1 MRGTCCLQNSH
12 AKLAGKELVHFEIL
26 LGISRV
32 NFFRDSWCLGNSH
45 SAPGHAKCQ
54 FVIVRTALF
63 QIAPTALLVI
73 ILSAD
78 LTLGVEKQ
86 VKLEDIERDNLR
98 GKQAVQQPQAQQ
110 QIKPLQQ
117 PNVPDYTETEQ
128 LDYPVQQLPPAYQPQ
143 LQFQPPPTGG
153 VVALYLPGS
162 GLTGNYPGIVPD
174 LTYVTPQHQGLQTV
188 PRVYLHHGGYT
199 GLQFVQAPHSPLIY
213 SNQPVTSPQ
222 PYHVVQPLIHKEV
235 PIVSAQVNPQTQY
248 NPRVPQ
254 VAYQHARAP
263 VPAPTTVN
271 TEPKFVFI
279 SQQAYN
285 PIPKEL
291 QSYTTIPRE
300 VYEGKEPDFVDDQ
313 QPSVS
318 LTNDGFKPHNTLYQ
332 QPKPQR
338 PVFSPGVKSSGP
350 LSLKPLPS
358 GGSFLVPTRLFPGTG
373 VSFSSYRQS
382 PGAF

>member
-1 MRGTCCLQNSH
+1 
-12 AKLAGKELVHFEIL
+12 
-26 LGISRV
+26 
-32 NFFRDSWCLGNSH
+32 
-45 SAPGHAKCQ
+45 
-54 FVIVRTALF
+54 LF

-98 GKQAVQQPQAQQ
+98 GKQMLQQPLVQQ
-110 QIKPLQQ
+110 QIKPTQQ
-117 PNVPDYTETEQ
+117 PNVPDYTESQQ
-128 LDYPVQQLPPAYQPQ
+128 LDYPVQQQLPAYEPQ

-162 GLTGNYPGIVPD
+162 GLAGNYPGIVPD
-174 LTYVTPQHQGLQTV
+174 VTYVTPQHQVLPTD
-188 PRVYLHHGGYT
+188 PRVFFHQGGYT
-199 GLQFVQAPHSPLIY
+199 GLQFVQAPPSPLIY
-213 SNQPVTSPQ
+213 SNQPVTSAQ
-222 PYHVVQPLIHKEV
+222 PYHVVHPLIHKEIPFV
-235 PIVSAQVNPQTQY
+235 AAQVNPQIQHSA
-248 NPRVPQ
+248 RVPQ
-254 VAYQHARAP
+254 VAYQHSR
-263 VPAPTTVN
+263 VPAPATVN
-271 TEPKFVFI
+271 AEPNFVFI
-279 SQQAYN
+279 PQQAYN

-291 QSYTTIPRE
+291 QSYTTIPRA
-300 VYEGKEPDFVDDQ
+300 VYEGKEPDFVDDL

-350 LSLKPLPS
+350 LSVKPFPS
-358 GGSFLVPTRLFPGTG
+358 GGNFLVPTRLFPSTG
-373 VSFSSYRQS
+373 VSFNSYRQS

>member
-1 MRGTCCLQNSH
+1 
-12 AKLAGKELVHFEIL
+12 VYFEIL
-26 LGISRV
+26 LGISRA

-98 GKQAVQQPQAQQ
+98 GKQAVQQPQVQQ
-110 QIKPLQQ
+110 QIKSLQQ
-117 PNVPDYTETEQ
+117 PNIPDYTETEQ
-128 LDYPVQQLPPAYQPQ
+128 LNYPAQQLPPAYQPQ

-153 VVALYLPGS
+153 LVALYLPGS
-162 GLTGNYPGIVPD
+162 GLPGNYPGIVPD
-174 LTYVTPQHQGLQTV
+174 LTYVTSQHQGQQTGIVPDLTYVTSQHQGLQTG
-188 PRVYLHHGGYT
+188 PRVYLNHGGYT
-199 GLQFVQAPHSPLIY
+199 GLQFVQAPPSPLIY

-222 PYHVVQPLIHKEV
+222 PYHVVHPLIHKGA
-235 PIVSAQVNPQTQY
+235 PFVSAQVNPKTQH

-254 VAYQHARAP
+254 VVYQHAR
-263 VPAPTTVN
+263 APTTVN
-271 TEPKFVFI
+271 TEPNFVFI
-279 SQQAYN
+279 SQQNYN

-318 LTNDGFKPHNTLYQ
+318 LTNDGFKQHNTLYQ

-338 PVFSPGVKSSGP
+338 PVFSPGVKSNGP
-350 LSLKPLPS
+350 LSPKPFPS
-358 GGSFLVPTRLFPGTG
+358 GGSFLVPTRLFPGIG
-373 VSFSSYRQS
+373 VSFNSYRQS

>member
-1 MRGTCCLQNSH
+1 M
-12 AKLAGKELVHFEIL
+12 
-26 LGISRV
+26 SRKFSFCSGPRKTSV
-32 NFFRDSWCLGNSH
+32 CY
-45 SAPGHAKCQ
+45 
-54 FVIVRTALF
+54 RTALF

-98 GKQAVQQPQAQQ
+98 GQEKPQQPQVQQ
-110 QIKPLQQ
+110 QIKSIQQ
-117 PNVPDYTETEQ
+117 PNVPDYTDSQQ
-128 LDYPVQQLPPAYQPQ
+128 LDYPLQQQLPAYQPQ
-143 LQFQPPPTGG
+143 FQFQPPPTSG

-162 GLTGNYPGIVPD
+162 GLAGNYPGIVPD
-174 LTYVTPQHQGLQTV
+174 VTYVTPQHQGLPTG
-188 PRVYLHHGGYT
+188 PRVYLHQGGYT
-199 GLQFVQAPHSPLIY
+199 GLQFVQAPPSPLIY
-213 SNQPVTSPQ
+213 SNQPVTPPQ
-222 PYHVVQPLIHKEV
+222 PYHVLHPFIHKEV
-235 PIVSAQVNPQTQY
+235 PFVSSQVNPQTQHS
-248 NPRVPQ
+248 PRVPQ
-254 VAYQHARAP
+254 VAYQQTR

-271 TEPKFVFI
+271 TEPNFVFL

-291 QSYTTIPRE
+291 QSYTTIPRA

-332 QPKPQR
+332 QPKPHR
-338 PVFSPGVKSSGP
+338 PVFSPGVKAGGP
-350 LSLKPLPS
+350 LSLKPFPS

-373 VSFSSYRQS
+373 VSLNSFRQT

>member
-1 MRGTCCLQNSH
+1 M
-12 AKLAGKELVHFEIL
+12 
-26 LGISRV
+26 
-32 NFFRDSWCLGNSH
+32 
-45 SAPGHAKCQ
+45 SACYH
-54 FVIVRTALF
+54 TALF

-98 GKQAVQQPQAQQ
+98 GKQMLQQPQVQ
-110 QIKPLQQ
+110 QQ
-117 PNVPDYTETEQ
+117 PNVPDYTDSQQ
-128 LDYPVQQLPPAYQPQ
+128 LVYPVQQELPAYQPQ

-162 GLTGNYPGIVPD
+162 GLAGNYPGIVPD
-174 LTYVTPQHQGLQTV
+174 VAYVTPQHQGLPTG
-188 PRVYLHHGGYT
+188 PRVYLHQGGYT
-199 GLQFVQAPHSPLIY
+199 GLQFVQAPPSPLIY
-213 SNQPVTSPQ
+213 SNPPVTSPQ
-222 PYHVVQPLIHKEV
+222 PYHVVHPLIHKEV
-235 PIVSAQVNPQTQY
+235 PFVSAQVNPQTQHS
-248 NPRVPQ
+248 PRVPQ
-254 VAYQHARAP
+254 AAYQHSR
-263 VPAPTTVN
+263 VPAPATVK
-271 TEPKFVFI
+271 TEPNFVFI

-291 QSYTTIPRE
+291 QSYTTIPRA

-338 PVFSPGVKSSGP
+338 PVFSPGVKSNGP
-350 LSLKPLPS
+350 ISLKPFPS

-373 VSFSSYRQS
+373 VSFNSYRQS
-382 PGAF
+382 PGPF